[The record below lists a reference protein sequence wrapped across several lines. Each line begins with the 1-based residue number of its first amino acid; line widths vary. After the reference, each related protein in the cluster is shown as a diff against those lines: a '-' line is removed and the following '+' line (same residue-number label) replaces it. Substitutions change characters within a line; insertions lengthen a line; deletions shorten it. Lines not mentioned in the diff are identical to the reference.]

1 MSRRGDGV
9 GVEVLPDELRGVRLQ
24 LETAGR
30 VAAVATVA
38 CDTDD
43 DLSLLDGLGRLR
55 TQLDYDGQP
64 VRACMWSRGCHIQTI
79 DVTGRSSNELN
90 VHRAGL
96 VDVSATLEMSAGP
109 RRLLAHLRCDM
120 VHHRRVEHLLRQA
133 GFELEGVEPT
143 PVAIARLLPDTTW
156 RVTGRRGGEQPW
168 VAVVHDRTV
177 VAAAPAAAPAGRRS
191 ADVGELQGAPWLAK
205 VESLRERL
213 IDPAELQ
220 HQLTEPTAAPVALAL
235 DLVGD
240 PYPDFPADDPARGP
254 HVAGALGAAI
264 AAAGLA
270 GRLYPVQPLAQ
281 HAFDIDSAVWVVER
295 VGDLDTRDPAAPR
308 RRWWR

>member
-9 GVEVLPDELRGVRLQ
+9 GIEVLPDELRGVRLQ

-55 TQLDYDGQP
+55 TMLGYDSQP
-64 VRACMWSRGCHIQTI
+64 VRACMWSRGCHIQSL
-79 DVTGRSSNELN
+79 DVTGRSTNELN

-96 VDVSATLEMSAGP
+96 VDVSATLEMTAGP
-109 RRLLAHLRCDM
+109 RRLLAHLRGDM
-120 VHHRRVEHLLRQA
+120 VHHRRVEQLVRQA
-133 GFELEGVEPT
+133 GFELEGLEPT

-156 RVTGRRGGEQPW
+156 RLVTRRGGEEPW

-177 VAAAPAAAPAGRRS
+177 VAAVPRSTPSGRRS
-191 ADVGELQGAPWLAK
+191 ADLGELQGAPWLAK
-205 VESLRERL
+205 VDTLRERL
-213 IDPAELQ
+213 VDPAELE
-220 HQLTEPTAAPVALAL
+220 HQLDEPTAAPVALVL

-240 PYPDFPADDPARGP
+240 PYPDFAPSDPAFGP
-254 HVAGALGAAI
+254 HVAAALGAAV

-270 GRLYPVQPLAQ
+270 GRLYPVQPLAN
-281 HAFDIDSAVWVVER
+281 HAFDVDSAVWVVER
-295 VGDLDTRDPAAPR
+295 VGDLDTRDPTAPR